1 LTAASPRPFVDT
13 NVLLYLLSG
22 EEAKADKAEALLAG
36 RITISVQVLNEFA
49 NVARRRLGLEWR
61 ELVEVLRDIRSFSQV
76 LPITEETHDRGLA
89 LAERYRLSLYD
100 SMIVASA
107 LVAGCS
113 VLYSED
119 MHNGLRIER
128 SLTIRN
134 PFFL

>member
-1 LTAASPRPFVDT
+1 MTAVAPRPFVDT

-61 ELVEVLRDIRSFSQV
+61 ELAGVLRDIRSFSQV

-134 PFFL
+134 PFSI